1 MLLRALILLLVV
13 MNAGVAAWWWLH
25 VPAPPPALPPP
36 PPGVAQLALLSEA
49 DLASTPA
56 LDFDPAPVADADAP
70 RCLAL
75 GPFQTPTD
83 ARRAALVLGPLV
95 ARLRQREITGE
106 AVVGYRVYL
115 PAQPSREEALGLA
128 RRLQDANLR
137 DYYVVTA
144 GSEENTI
151 SLGQFRELG
160 NAEARRDEA
169 RAAGFDPMLEPR
181 SEAASQWWLELA
193 AAEDFDWRE
202 ALGGYAGVG
211 ERAIACF

>member
-1 MLLRALILLLVV
+1 MFLRALILLLVV
-13 MNAGVAAWWWLH
+13 MNAGAATWWWLH
-25 VPAPPPALPPP
+25 VPATPPAPPPP
-36 PPGVAQLALLSEA
+36 PPGVAPLALLSEA
-49 DLASTPA
+49 DLAAHPEVE
-56 LDFDPAPVADADAP
+56 FDPTPVADADAP

-95 ARLRQREITGE
+95 ARLRQREISGE
-106 AVVGYRVYL
+106 AVVGYRVFL
-115 PAQPSREEALGLA
+115 PARPSREEALELA
-128 RRLQDANLR
+128 RRLQEANLR

-160 NAEARRDEA
+160 NAEARLQET
-169 RAAGFDPMLEPR
+169 RAAGFDPVLEPR
-181 SEAASQWWLELA
+181 SESATQWWLELA